1 MDIKRLSLVII
12 ALSVSFLILV
22 AIFLFFSGLS
32 FVVVYLITYMVEMVI
47 EYLFDFEFNL
57 MAKVIVSLFGAS
69 FLLRTHLIKFNRKI
83 DGELKQKEESLFKIL
98 RFVLLYS
105 PFVGAFCGVGCYSLG
120 VFETFGILS
129 LGL

>member
-1 MDIKRLSLVII
+1 MDIKRLSLEIM
-12 ALSVSFLILV
+12 ALLVSFLILV

-32 FVVVYLITYMVEMVI
+32 FVIVYFLSYMVEVI
-47 EYLFDFEFNL
+47 VEYLFYFEFNL
-57 MAKVIVSLFGAS
+57 IIKVLVSLFSAS
-69 FLLRTHLIKFNRKI
+69 LLLHTHLKKFNRKI